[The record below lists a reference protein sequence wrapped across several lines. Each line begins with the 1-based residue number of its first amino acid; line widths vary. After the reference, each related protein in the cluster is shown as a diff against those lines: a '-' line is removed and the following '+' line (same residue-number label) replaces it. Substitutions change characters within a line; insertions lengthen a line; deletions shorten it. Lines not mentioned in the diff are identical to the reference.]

1 MNIVLIGMRGS
12 GKSTIGK
19 ILAQRLK
26 TDLIETDSL
35 IEKSE
40 GQKIKD
46 IVAKK
51 GWNSFRSLERN
62 IIASLKDRDN
72 VVIATGGGVVLDKK
86 NINILKKNGILIYL
100 HASTE
105 ELLKR
110 IKHAGGR
117 PFLTNTSS
125 MKKDIEDTFKLRK
138 NLYENAANMI
148 IDTQYIDL
156 KHFTK
161 DTQLFGVIGN
171 PVSQSLSPNMHNAA
185 FQKMKLKSMYIPF
198 HVINLEKSLQGL
210 KMLGITGLSVT
221 IPFKIEVMKYLNNID
236 ETAKNIGAV
245 NTILVRNNKLFGTNT
260 DWIGAVKALEEK
272 TSLSGKTVVILG
284 DGGGSRAIAF
294 GLRKNDATIIVLNR
308 KQLHENKEL
317 AKIKTADIVIN
328 ATPLGMSP
336 DENQL
341 PMPEAFI
348 TNQHIIFDIVFKPRE
363 TKLLKIAKKK
373 DATIVYG
380 ERMLLY
386 QAVEQFKLFTGLDAP
401 VEIMDKA
408 LFKLS

>member
-72 VVIATGGGVVLDKK
+72 VVITTGGGVVLDKK

-148 IDTQYIDL
+148 IDTQSIDL

-171 PVSQSLSPNMHNAA
+171 PVSQSLSPHMHNAA
-185 FQKMKLKSMYIPF
+185 FQKLNLDCVFLTIQ
-198 HVINLEKSLQGL
+198 VLNLEKSLQGL
-210 KMLGITGLSVT
+210 KILCITGLSVT
-221 IPFKIEVMKYLNNID
+221 IPFKIEVMKYLNKID

-408 LFKLS
+408 